1 MSIGRTISTM
11 EPQGNHDPRLE
22 LIYSEAV
29 RGLLQQAAAV
39 ESLRTRAGTLV
50 FAASFA
56 SSLLGGRALADGIET
71 WDAVA
76 LALLLGIGLSCVVL
90 LWPYYDFR
98 FRFNPLEMLDRF
110 VDGQASMDLD
120 DMRRDLAI
128 QIEGDRDANGRLV
141 RRMRESLQLGLILLV
156 AEILSWSM
164 SIATS
169 SA

>member
-1 MSIGRTISTM
+1 M

-110 VDGQASMDLD
+110 VDGQTSMDLD
-120 DMRRDLAI
+120 DMRRDSRDP
-128 QIEGDRDANGRLV
+128 DRG
-141 RRMRESLQLGLILLV
+141 
-156 AEILSWSM
+156 
-164 SIATS
+164 
-169 SA
+169 

>member
-1 MSIGRTISTM
+1 M
-11 EPQGNHDPRLE
+11 
-22 LIYSEAV
+22 
-29 RGLLQQAAAV
+29 
-39 ESLRTRAGTLV
+39 
-50 FAASFA
+50 
-56 SSLLGGRALADGIET
+56 
-71 WDAVA
+71 A

-110 VDGQASMDLD
+110 VDGQTSMDLD

-141 RRMRESLQLGLILLV
+141 RRMRESLQLGLIILV